1 MTKHWTVLVTASLA
15 TLLAV
20 FAPAPVARADIFQWQ
35 YINPANPSLGKQP
48 SATLCPGGAGANA
61 VPASNLANRNLTKAY
76 LIGADLSAIPIYGGE
91 LGNEIIGYDS
101 ANLTGANLSQADLT
115 NANLTYAWLGGAN
128 LTGAEVR
135 GADFSRTT
143 YYGSGSGLTAA
154 QLYSTAS
161 YQAHDLTGIK
171 LGDNNLPGV
180 NLVGQNLTGAGF
192 NGATLT
198 GANLS
203 QANLTNVSFGA
214 ATLTNANLTG
224 AEVRGA
230 YFSNITAPQLYS
242 TASYQ
247 AHDLTGIGLGGDLT
261 GANFAGQNLMGARLS
276 GTLTNA
282 TFSQANLSNAHLNS
296 ATLTNA
302 NLSRANLMNAEL
314 NFAALT
320 GANLTGADVRGANFY
335 RDSSY
340 GTGITLAQLSSTAS
354 YQAHDLTGITLSGN
368 DLTGVNLAGQNLTNA
383 NFLYATLAGANLSQA
398 NLRDANF
405 LYATLAGANLTGT
418 DVRGASLLTVTAAQ
432 LYSTASYQAH
442 DLSGIGLFSNLAGVN
457 LAGQNLTHATFSYYT
472 TLTGANLSQ
481 SNLTNASFSNDTD
494 LTGANL
500 AQANLT
506 NASLLGTTLT
516 SANLTGAEVRG
527 ARFYRDG
534 YFDVGITTAQLYST
548 ASYQAHDLTGIG
560 LGGDLAGA
568 NFAGQNLTNAHIA
581 TYADLSGANLSQA
594 NLTNAGFAY
603 TTLSGANLTGAIVQG
618 ADFARDTYNYQGTYG
633 ITLAQL
639 YSTASYQSHD
649 LSRISLGGNN
659 LAGANFAGQNL
670 SSATFYNADLSGAN
684 LSQANLTN
692 ANFAGFYYGDIIP
705 GANLTNANLSG
716 ADARGAN
723 FQYATLTGAN
733 TSNLI
738 YPDGHMAGLDLA
750 PGASLVVRDYAG
762 DPSRGLGPIPV
773 IVQDHV
779 TLGNGSALA
788 VNGGTL
794 RFTLTSG
801 SPTIGTG
808 VQATVN
814 GSATLELAGSV
825 SALSSASNRVN
836 IVNNSSAAAGLLV
849 SGTHQKVGN
858 IDGSGNTQVNAGSD
872 LTANHIIQSALII
885 GGTLGSPGLVTID
898 ASDASGNPLIQT
910 SEFALAGSL
919 TPNSAVGA
927 GDTSFANLG
936 RLAAGDTDLLSLVAG
951 NSAVSGNSFSIPEP
965 STLALVLLA
974 VLGVVSTRFAR
985 HHFRCKTNR
994 SA

>member
-1 MTKHWTVLVTASLA
+1 MTIHRTVLVTASLA
-15 TLLAV
+15 LLLALV
-20 FAPAPVARADIFQWQ
+20 APAHVARADIFQWQ
-35 YINPANPSLGKQP
+35 YINPANPSQGKQP
-48 SATLCPGGAGANA
+48 STMLCPGGAGANA
-61 VPASNLANRNLTKAY
+61 VPAANLANRNLTKAF
-76 LIGADLSAIPIYGGE
+76 LIGANLSAIAIYGGE
-91 LGNEIIGYDS
+91 LGDEIIGYDS

-135 GADFSRTT
+135 GANFSRST
-143 YYGSGSGLTAA
+143 YYAAGSGLTAA

-161 YQAHDLTGIK
+161 YQAHDLTGIT
-171 LGDNNLPGV
+171 LGDNNLAGV

-203 QANLTNVSFGA
+203 QANLTKASFYG

-247 AHDLTGIGLGGDLT
+247 AHDLTGIGLDGNLT
-261 GANFAGQNLMGARLS
+261 GANFAGQNLTGATLS

-282 TFSQANLSNAHLNS
+282 IFSQANLSNAHLNS
-296 ATLTNA
+296 ATLTNS
-302 NLSRANLMNAEL
+302 NLSGANLMNAEL

-340 GTGITLAQLSSTAS
+340 GTGITSAQLSSTAS
-354 YQAHDLTGITLSGN
+354 YHAHDLNGITLAGN

-383 NFLYATLAGANLSQA
+383 NVAYTTL
-398 NLRDANF
+398 
-405 LYATLAGANLTGT
+405 TGANLTGAE
-418 DVRGASLLTVTAAQ
+418 VRGANFYLSGITTAQ

-442 DLSGIGLFSNLAGVN
+442 DLTGIGLGGNNLAGVN

-472 TLTGANLSQ
+472 TLSGANLSQ
-481 SNLTNASFSNDTD
+481 ANLTNASFSYNTD

-500 AQANLT
+500 TQANLT
-506 NASLLGTTLT
+506 NASLLGNTTLT

-527 ARFYRDG
+527 ARFCRDG
-534 YFDVGITTAQLYST
+534 YGDVGITTAQLYST

-560 LGGDLAGA
+560 LGGDLTAA

-581 TYADLSGANLSQA
+581 TFAYLSGANLSQA

-603 TTLSGANLTGAIVQG
+603 TTLNGANLTGAIVQG
-618 ADFARDTYNYQGTYG
+618 ADFASDTYNYQGTYG

-639 YSTASYQSHD
+639 YSTASYQTHD
-649 LSRISLGGNN
+649 LSRIALGGNN
-659 LAGANFAGQNL
+659 LAGANLDGQNL
-670 SSATFYNADLSGAN
+670 STATFSNANLTGAT

-692 ANFAGFYYGDIIP
+692 AGFSGATLTGANFT
-705 GANLTNANLSG
+705 GANLTNADFSGDGYYINGADLSSANLSG

-733 TSNLI
+733 TTNLI
-738 YPDGHMAGLDLA
+738 QSDGHMAGLDLT

-779 TLGNGSALA
+779 TMGNGSAITVSGA
-788 VNGGTL
+788 TL
-794 RFTLTSG
+794 RFALATG

-808 VQATVN
+808 VSAVVSS
-814 GSATLELAGSV
+814 GATLELAGSV
-825 SALSSASNRVN
+825 SALANGPNRVN
-836 IVNNSSAAAGLLV
+836 VTNNSTAPGILV
-849 SGTHQKVGN
+849 SGIHQQVGN
-858 IDGSGNTQVNAGSD
+858 IDGSGTTQVNAGSD
-872 LTANHIIQSALII
+872 LTANRIIQTALVI
-885 GGTLGSPGLVTID
+885 GGTSGSHGLVTID
-898 ASDASGNPLIQT
+898 ASDASGNPTGQ
-910 SEFALAGSL
+910 SSGFALADLL
-919 TPNSAVGA
+919 TPSGPFGA
-927 GDTSFANLG
+927 GDTSFTNLSSI
-936 RLAAGDTDLLSLVAG
+936 AARDTDLIPLLAG
-951 NSAVSGNSFSIPEP
+951 NPAVSGNSLPVPEP
-965 STLALVLLA
+965 STLALALLA
-974 VLGVVSTRFAR
+974 VLGVVSTQFAR
-985 HHFRCKTNR
+985 HQFRSQTV
-994 SA
+994 